1 MTSKIIKVLEQ
12 LVNEHNLALKGQE
25 EIIQPIN
32 NDDPNLTDDSEI
44 TKPKSTK
51 EKKPYVLTPARKA
64 QFEKARQIRDENR
77 EQRKQDKDADN
88 KIHDDI
94 KNDLIR
100 KKELQAIRKKT
111 REMKAIVNKAS
122 EISEDEDLQSE
133 EEIIIKKKKPIQKK
147 KKKIVYESSS
157 DESSDESS
165 SEEVIQ
171 KKKKYYPPPPT
182 PKSEPKRIIQYF

>member
-1 MTSKIIKVLEQ
+1 MSSKNIKVLEQ
-12 LVNEHNLALKGQE
+12 LE
-25 EIIQPIN
+25 EIIQPA
-32 NDDPNLTDDSEI
+32 NDEVSDDSEI

-77 EQRKQDKDADN
+77 EQRKQDKDADI

-100 KKELQAIRKKT
+100 KKELKAIRKKT
-111 REMKAIVNKAS
+111 REMKSIVAKAS
-122 EISEDEDLQSE
+122 EISSED
-133 EEIIIKKKKPIQKK
+133 EIIIKKEKKKPLPKK
-147 KKKIVYESSS
+147 KVYVSSS
-157 DESSDESS
+157 EESSDESS

-171 KKKKYYPPPPT
+171 KKKKHYPPPST
-182 PKSEPKRIIQYF
+182 PKSEPISQKRVIQYF

>member
-1 MTSKIIKVLEQ
+1 MTSKNIKVLEQ
-12 LVNEHNLALKGQE
+12 LEDEHNLAPKGQE
-25 EIIQPIN
+25 EIIN

-77 EQRKQDKDADN
+77 EQRKQDKDAEN

-182 PKSEPKRIIQYF
+182 PKAEPKRIIQYF

>member
-1 MTSKIIKVLEQ
+1 MTSKNIKVLEQ
-12 LVNEHNLALKGQE
+12 LE

-77 EQRKQDKDADN
+77 EQRKQYKDADN

-165 SEEVIQ
+165 SEEIIQ
-171 KKKKYYPPPPT
+171 KKKKYYPSPPT
-182 PKSEPKRIIQYF
+182 PIAEANFRQRQKSQPKRIIQYF

>member
-1 MTSKIIKVLEQ
+1 MTSKNIKVLEQ
-12 LVNEHNLALKGQE
+12 LVDEHNLALKGQE

-44 TKPKSTK
+44 TKPKK

-77 EQRKQDKDADN
+77 KQRKQDKDADN

-182 PKSEPKRIIQYF
+182 PKAEPKRIIQYF